1 MVLLFVVVVVVV
13 LGTNGVVISTSLV
26 AHDTTA
32 KSHVNCTGGY
42 VQIIRLV
49 QPPGRF

>member
-1 MVLLFVVVVVVV
+1 MVLLFVVVVV